1 MKRTVLVSALMMAV
15 QVFPPTGSAVAQS
28 SPYVF
33 PVQGC
38 TTTYAHSHHD
48 YPATDILL
56 AGKHSAVCYFVAPTS
71 GVIDEV
77 NRTDHFNW
85 KTDKGAQRGG
95 LSISMVGVD
104 GVRYYGSH
112 LKLIEA
118 TLAPGVHVVAGDHL
132 GILGNSGD
140 ARGLATHLHFGISWP
155 TAAGAW
161 WIRRGE
167 VYPWR
172 YLNAWR
178 KGMPLNPAS
187 AVRKIHATL
196 GDLPPC
202 RKGC

>member
-1 MKRTVLVSALMMAV
+1 MKKIILASVLMLMIQIV
-15 QVFPPTGSAVAQS
+15 IPTGSADAKAS
-28 SPYVF
+28 TYVF

-38 TTTYAHSHHD
+38 STTYAHSHHD

-56 AGKHSAVCYFVAPTS
+56 TGKHSGVCYFVAPTS

-95 LSISMVGVD
+95 LSISMVGDD

-112 LKLIEA
+112 LKLIEVN
-118 TLAPGVHVVAGDHL
+118 LAPGVHVSAGNHL

-155 TAAGAW
+155 TTAGAW

-172 YLNAWR
+172 YLDAWR
-178 KGMPLNPAS
+178 TGVPLNPAP

-196 GDLPPC
+196 GDLPLC
-202 RKGC
+202 KKGC